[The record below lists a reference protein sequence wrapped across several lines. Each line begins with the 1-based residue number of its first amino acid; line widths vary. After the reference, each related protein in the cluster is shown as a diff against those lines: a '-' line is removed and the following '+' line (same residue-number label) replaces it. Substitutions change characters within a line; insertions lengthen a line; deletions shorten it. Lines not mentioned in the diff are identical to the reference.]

1 MLIYHCLNIIEQE
14 PVPENSN
21 YKLLHITLE
30 VATMEEDSDAIPG
43 SPCIA
48 INITL
53 KASTKHIGIVK
64 FSKNPRVSFDD
75 KVKARIVRNSF
86 LNLNCRL
93 YHSLICTG
101 YVRIHR

>member
-1 MLIYHCLNIIEQE
+1 
-14 PVPENSN
+14 
-21 YKLLHITLE
+21 
-30 VATMEEDSDAIPG
+30 MEEDTDAIPG

-75 KVKARIVRNSF
+75 KVKARIVRIPSSTSF
-86 LNLNCRL
+86 VAFIT
-93 YHSLICTG
+93 HSFTG
-101 YVRIHR
+101 YV